1 LKNDKYAKALTEVY
15 SVLQNS
21 EKEIQDLIPE
31 EFKKFVIDNMEKEY
45 EVAIN
50 FDNENWDNCILEE
63 TQAIL
68 AMIYRD
74 YIVSKEEKKKLV
86 EEELREEARIEQEL
100 REKYNTDNIFKKN
113 ISIEKN
119 TNTIEDTSIT
129 TTKEK
134 WYKKLFDNI
143 KKIFGK
149 FK

>member
-143 KKIFGK
+143 KKIFRK

>member
-143 KKIFGK
+143 KKIFEK

>member
-1 LKNDKYAKALTEVY
+1 MKNDKYAKALTEVY